1 MNTEKLL
8 IANRGEI
15 AVRIIHACRDMGIAS
30 VALYADDDIDSLH
43 VELADEAWGLA
54 GATASETYL
63 NIAAIIEIAKKSK
76 ATMVHPGYGFLSERA
91 EFAQA
96 VIDAGLKWVGPS
108 PSAIEKLGDKIEAR
122 KIAASVGAPL
132 VQGTQDPLN
141 NADEALEF
149 AKQFGLPIA
158 IKAAFGGGGR
168 GLKVA
173 WKLEEV
179 KELYESAVREAK
191 AAFGRGEC
199 FVEQYLD
206 QPRHVEAQVIA
217 DQHGNIVVLG
227 TRDCSL
233 QRRNQKLVEEAPAPF
248 ISDETYQHILS
259 SAKNICQAA
268 NYVGAGTVEYL
279 LSRDGKLSFL
289 EVNTRLQVEHPVTE
303 ETTKV
308 DLVVEQIR
316 VVQGHELS
324 IKETPKVQGHA
335 IEFRINAEDPA
346 RGFIPAFGVL
356 SLFEAPF
363 GHGVRVDTGVR
374 TGSLVSSHFD
384 SLMAK
389 LIVTGPTREVAIA
402 RAKRALQQFK
412 IEGVASVLDFHRAVL
427 NEPDFSN
434 EFKVHT
440 RWIENDFKQEL
451 KPTKRGIPNHQ
462 QPMLLSYIEIDGKL
476 HRLGLPAGMF
486 AQGSVTTVTPA
497 ESTEPEIRAEHLL
510 APINGVM
517 SAWKVAQGEQ
527 VTEGQVIAI
536 MEAMKMEVPVLAHR
550 SGMIQIGAEQGS
562 TYQAESII
570 GVIE

>member
-1 MNTEKLL
+1 MNQQKYVNEKLL

-30 VALYADDDIDSLH
+30 VAMYADDDIGSLH
-43 VELADEAWGLA
+43 VELADEAWGLV
-54 GATASETYL
+54 GATAKETYL
-63 NIAAIIEIAKKSK
+63 NIDAIIDIAKKSK

-108 PSAIEKLGDKIEAR
+108 PEAITKLGDKIEAR

-141 NADEALEF
+141 NADEALAF
-149 AKQFGLPIA
+149 AKQYGLPIA

-168 GLKVA
+168 GLKVV

-179 KELYESAVREAK
+179 KELYDSAVREAK

-206 QPRHVEAQVIA
+206 NPRHVEAQVIA
-217 DQHGNIVVLG
+217 DLHGNVVVLG

-233 QRRNQKLVEEAPAPF
+233 QRRNQKLVEESPAPF
-248 ISDETYQHILS
+248 ISEEIYQEILT

-268 NYVGAGTVEYL
+268 QYVGAGTVEYL
-279 LSRDGKLSFL
+279 LSQNGTLSFL

-303 ETTKV
+303 ETARV
-308 DLVVEQIR
+308 DLVVEQIQ
-316 VVQGHELS
+316 VALGEELS
-324 IKETPKVQGHA
+324 IKETPKAQGHA
-335 IEFRINAEDPA
+335 IEFRINAEDPS
-346 RGFIPAFGVL
+346 RGFIPAFGTL

-389 LIVTGPTREVAIA
+389 LIVTGETREIAIR
-402 RAKRALQQFK
+402 RAKRALKQFK

-427 NEPDFSN
+427 NEPDFTD

-440 RWIENDFKQEL
+440 RWIENDFKQDL
-451 KPTKRGIPNHQ
+451 KSTRRAIPQHQ
-462 QPMLLSYIEIDGKL
+462 QTMVLSYIEIDGKL

-486 AQGSVTTVTPA
+486 AQGTVQVEQQPVQ
-497 ESTEPEIRAEHLL
+497 STELALQPEHLQ
-510 APINGVM
+510 APINGAII
-517 SAWKVAQGEQ
+517 AWKVQTGE
-527 VTEGQVIAI
+527 V
-536 MEAMKMEVPVLAHR
+536 
-550 SGMIQIGAEQGS
+550 GS
-562 TYQAESII
+562 
-570 GVIE
+570 